1 MSKENNKFPQM
12 VSLVIFAIIV
22 IAFTWL
28 GFFSKQPCDID
39 EQYLYCRLH
48 PASFIQVIGVIGFY
62 VTAAVLSGTLGKW
75 ITFWNEANSSK
86 WNMVFFGVGA
96 ASFLMM
102 WFG

>member
-1 MSKENNKFPQM
+1 MSKKESKVPQF
-12 VSLVIFAIIV
+12 IGFAIIAIVV

-28 GFFSKQPCDID
+28 GFFSRQPCDID

-62 VTAAVLSGTLGKW
+62 LTALVLSGAVKK

-86 WNMVFFGVGA
+86 WNFIFFGIGA

>member
-12 VSLVIFAIIV
+12 VSLVIASLIV

-28 GFFSKQPCDID
+28 GFFSPQPCDID

-48 PASFIQVIGVIGFY
+48 PASFIQVIGVILFY
-62 VTAAVLSGTLGKW
+62 LIVVFLTGTLGKW
-75 ITFWNEANSSK
+75 ISFYNDANSSK
-86 WNMVFFGVGA
+86 WNYIFFGIGA